1 MGLDASGGGWLA
13 VVLEGGQFAEAR
25 RARGAATL
33 ISAFPDVEAVGV
45 DIPIGLP
52 ETPLRDADQAAREFV
67 GPRWHSVFLT
77 FPRVVLEAAS
87 YEDAKRICVERGW
100 KKPSIQSW
108 GMRHRI
114 LEIESLAV
122 ADERIVE
129 VHPEVSFRELFGQ
142 PLSKKR
148 DATGLAERNLALIR
162 AGITLPD
169 LPFPADDV
177 YDATVA
183 AWSAMR
189 YAQRKALP
197 LPEGHRDRIGAIWR

>member
-1 MGLDASGGGWLA
+1 
-13 VVLEGGQFAEAR
+13 
-25 RARGAATL
+25 
-33 ISAFPDVEAVGV
+33 
-45 DIPIGLP
+45 
-52 ETPLRDADQAAREFV
+52 
-67 GPRWHSVFLT
+67 VFLT

-148 DATGLAERNLALIR
+148 DATGLAERKS
-162 AGITLPD
+162 T
-169 LPFPADDV
+169 
-177 YDATVA
+177 
-183 AWSAMR
+183 SARRRRSMLLSP
-189 YAQRKALP
+189 ALP
-197 LPEGHRDRIGAIWR
+197 MHVRTGSSS